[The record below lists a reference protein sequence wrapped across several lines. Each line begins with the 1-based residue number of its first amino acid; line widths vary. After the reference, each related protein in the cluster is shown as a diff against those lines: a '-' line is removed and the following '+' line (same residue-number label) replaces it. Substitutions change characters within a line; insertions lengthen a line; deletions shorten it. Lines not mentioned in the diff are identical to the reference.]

1 MLCFQIVAHG
11 IHSLYLEDI
20 REIFEPNATGN
31 QLSNLQLDFNVVLLI
46 LICLT
51 FMKLV

>member
-20 REIFEPNATGN
+20 REIFEPNAPGE
-31 QLSNLQLDFNVVLLI
+31 QFSNPHLVFNVVYILLI
-46 LICLT
+46 QIT
-51 FMKLV
+51 FIKLV